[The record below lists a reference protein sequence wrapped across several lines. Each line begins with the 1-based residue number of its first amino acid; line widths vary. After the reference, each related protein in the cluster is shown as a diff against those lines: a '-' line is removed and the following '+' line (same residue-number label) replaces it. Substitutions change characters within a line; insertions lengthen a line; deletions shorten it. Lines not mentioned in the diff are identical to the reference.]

1 MKDDLKQLHR
11 EGILSQKDLT
21 ESLRA
26 KEQSYPH
33 GIQHCGVDA
42 LRFSL
47 CYSNVCEHKIN
58 FNPIDCE
65 KTHRFLNKIWNAT
78 KFMLSNCEALS
89 VDAGQ
94 PPKIQPDH
102 QLSVMD
108 KWILS
113 RLSRTII
120 ETTKSL
126 DSLNVGCASLWQNFF
141 YENLCDVYVEA
152 AKYNFQNHSE
162 MESRMQCEVLKVCL
176 AMGLRYM
183 GIFTPFLS
191 NELLNYLPHEMEFQ
205 VKLNALLLLAQ
216 MISLF
221 ICN

>member
-11 EGILSQKDLT
+11 HGILSQKDLV

-26 KEQSYPH
+26 KEQSYPR
-33 GIQHCGVDA
+33 GIQPCGVDA
-42 LRFSL
+42 LRFTL

-65 KTHRFLNKIWNAT
+65 NTHRFLNKIWNAT
-78 KFMLSNCEALS
+78 KFTLANCAAFA
-89 VDAGQ
+89 VDART
-94 PPKIQPDH
+94 PPKLPPHH
-102 QLSVMD
+102 QLSAMD

-113 RLSRTII
+113 RLSKTIV
-120 ETTKSL
+120 ETSQSL

-152 AKYNFQNHSE
+152 AKYNFQHDLKT
-162 MESRMQCEVLKVCL
+162 ESRAQCEVLKVCL

-191 NELLNYLPHEMEFQ
+191 NELLTYLPHDMEFQ
-205 VKLNALLLLAQ
+205 VSGIAPLLMLL
-216 MISLF
+216 M
-221 ICN
+221 